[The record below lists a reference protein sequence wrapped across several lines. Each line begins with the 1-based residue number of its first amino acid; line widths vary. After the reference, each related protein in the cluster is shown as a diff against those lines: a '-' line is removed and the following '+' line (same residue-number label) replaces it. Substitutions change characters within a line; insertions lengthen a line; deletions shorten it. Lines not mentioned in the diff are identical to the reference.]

1 MNTDA
6 LTELAGKAEDDM
18 KDVIYEYHAPFA
30 SVLDSVVIDGDTY
43 LNDDLEYDIECAKEA
58 EELSRHDHREAHAYF
73 YG

>member
-6 LTELAGKAEDDM
+6 LAELAGKAEDDM
-18 KDVIYEYHAPFA
+18 KDVIYEYNALYEG
-30 SVLDSVVIDGDTY
+30 VLDSVVIDGVTY
-43 LNDDLEYDIECAKEA
+43 MNDDLEYDIECAQEA